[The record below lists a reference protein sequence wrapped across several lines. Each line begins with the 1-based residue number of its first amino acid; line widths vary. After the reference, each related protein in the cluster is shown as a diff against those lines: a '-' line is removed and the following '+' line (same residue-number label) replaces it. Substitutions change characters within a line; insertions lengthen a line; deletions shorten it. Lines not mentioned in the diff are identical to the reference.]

1 MFIPSCIDRRT
12 LPLLDNPPSSI
23 ALTIGSKRGR
33 DETNEDEEQD
43 SSKDADDSIIHSIED

>member
-1 MFIPSCIDRRT
+1 MFIPSRIDRRT

-43 SSKDADDSIIHSIED
+43 SSRDADDSVIYSIED